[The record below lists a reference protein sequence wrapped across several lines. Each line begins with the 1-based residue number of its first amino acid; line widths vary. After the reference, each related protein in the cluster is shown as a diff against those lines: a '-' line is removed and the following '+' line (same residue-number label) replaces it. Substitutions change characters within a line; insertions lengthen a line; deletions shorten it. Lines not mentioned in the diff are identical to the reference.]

1 MIIWLNGPF
10 GGGKTHVA
18 YELHRRLP
26 NSTIFDPEEVG
37 FFIRSKMIIE
47 GDLPDFK
54 DYSLWRYSTNYFL
67 KNLDNDDRV
76 IIVPMTLTNKEF
88 YNEILEPLKER
99 HKIVHITLLASED
112 VIKKRLL
119 KRGDSKNS
127 WTYKLVNDCLVELND
142 KFYDDRIF
150 TDSLNIYEVVE
161 LIGKKYN
168 LKLLT
173 DNRNYLQK
181 RVGKMLITF
190 KNLRLKEMIFGY

>member
-1 MIIWLNGPF
+1 MIIWINGPF